1 MKNSGNANADIER
14 ALDYLRAVARMEKR
28 FQSRSQ
34 YRRRLQAM
42 TGGEA
47 GRQRDGSGGRLRDGS
62 VGTGRLRDGSVSP
75 GFERKGDAELSPVS
89 QVDEPSPVSL
99 LRESLAELD
108 QELGKDLVHLQAV
121 REQTWELFS
130 RLSHPKAGQLLE
142 EFYLNGTSIRVIAA
156 RIAYNERYIYRI
168 KNQALRELGKLL
180 RDKGIEDPL

>member
-47 GRQRDGSGGRLRDGS
+47 GRQRDGSG
-62 VGTGRLRDGSVSP
+62 GRLRDGSVSP